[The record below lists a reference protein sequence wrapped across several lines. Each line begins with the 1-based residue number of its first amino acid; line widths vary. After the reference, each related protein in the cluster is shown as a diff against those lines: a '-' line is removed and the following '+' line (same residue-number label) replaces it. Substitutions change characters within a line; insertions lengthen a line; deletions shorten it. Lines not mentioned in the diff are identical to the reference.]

1 MRLCSR
7 GSMSSLQGNKRRRL
21 RLADLHREV
30 FRPLI
35 WNPTGEVSLYKNAPT
50 VALIFAMASPAFA
63 AKGFGS
69 CEDLTR
75 SAQWSNEAVSYR
87 DDGHK
92 GGQKST

>member
-1 MRLCSR
+1 VPPRSA
-7 GSMSSLQGNKRRRL
+7 GL

-63 AKGFGS
+63 AKGFWVGARRR
-69 CEDLTR
+69 EMKTAGALR
-75 SAQWSNEAVSYR
+75 NMR
-87 DDGHK
+87 RG
-92 GGQKST
+92 

>member
-1 MRLCSR
+1 
-7 GSMSSLQGNKRRRL
+7 
-21 RLADLHREV
+21 
-30 FRPLI
+30 
-35 WNPTGEVSLYKNAPT
+35 LYKNAPT

-75 SAQWSNEAVSYR
+75 SAQWSNGAVSYR

-92 GGQKST
+92 VGKNFYVTREEAESGRPWSANSAH

>member
-1 MRLCSR
+1 
-7 GSMSSLQGNKRRRL
+7 
-21 RLADLHREV
+21 
-30 FRPLI
+30 
-35 WNPTGEVSLYKNAPT
+35 LYKNAPT

-75 SAQWSNEAVSYR
+75 SAQWSNGAVSYR